1 MKQRG
6 SKLLG
11 LTAVII
17 GSAVVIIDG
26 MVVNLA
32 LPKIAAEFHTDF
44 SALQWITDGYML
56 SLSGLILLGGS
67 LGDIF
72 GRKKIYLLGVVG
84 FALTSLLCAVSP
96 SANFLIIARV
106 LQGITG
112 ALMVPGALAIINTMF
127 ETSARGKAIG
137 RWTAWSSAAIV
148 LAPVVGG
155 TILALASWR
164 WIFLINVPLAFICY
178 VLASK
183 NITESKD
190 DEPRHF
196 DVPGAVLVS
205 LALAGVTYGLIE
217 GPAHGWNAVTLTCS
231 TGGVALAVL
240 FVFWQKRSR
249 DPMVPLGLFR
259 SRNFSGSNIMTFLM
273 YGALSGYSF
282 SLSLY
287 LQTHLHYS
295 ALVAGLTMLPSS
307 LIMIS
312 FSSKVGELAAKY
324 GARLFMTVGPL
335 LAGASIL
342 LFLPLAPGDSYVW
355 HVLPGTILFG
365 IGLTLMVA
373 PLTTTVMTSVSDRQS
388 GTASGI
394 NNAVSRV
401 AGLIII
407 ASLGFA
413 GANSTFQFAM
423 LLCFFLATASGVIS
437 FVMIRS
443 PKKHHAVA
451 HD

>member
-11 LTAVII
+11 LAAVII

-72 GRKKIYLLGVVG
+72 GRKKIYLIGVVG
-84 FALTSLLCAVSP
+84 FALTSLLCAISP
-96 SANFLIIARV
+96 SANFLIVARI

-155 TILALASWR
+155 SILALASWR
-164 WIFLINVPLAFICY
+164 WIFLINVPLAFVCY
-178 VLASK
+178 LLASR
-183 NITESKD
+183 NIQESKD
-190 DEPRHF
+190 DQLRHF
-196 DVPGAVLVS
+196 DIPSAVLIF
-205 LALAGVTYGLIE
+205 LALTGITYGLIE
-217 GPAHGWNAVTLTCS
+217 GPAHGWNVLTS
-231 TGGVALAVL
+231 TSLVIGVILAGV
-240 FVFWQKRSR
+240 FVWWQKRSR
-249 DPMVPLGLFR
+249 DPMVPLGLFK

-295 ALVAGLTMLPSS
+295 ALFAGLTLLPGS
-307 LIMIS
+307 LIMIL
-312 FSSKVGELAAKY
+312 FSGKVGALASKY
-324 GARLFMTVGPL
+324 GSRLFMTVGPIIAG
-335 LAGASIL
+335 LAIL
-342 LFLPLAPGDSYVW
+342 SFLPLVPGDSYVLR
-355 HVLPGTILFG
+355 VLPGTIAFG

-373 PLTTTVMTSVSDRQS
+373 PLTTTVMASVSDHQS

-401 AGLIII
+401 AGLIVI
-407 ASLGFA
+407 AMLGFA
-413 GANSTFQFAM
+413 GPESVFQFAM
-423 LLCFFLATASGVIS
+423 ALCAVLAIGSGIISYVVIRNVRLS
-437 FVMIRS
+437 KLS
-443 PKKHHAVA
+443 A
-451 HD
+451 

>member
-1 MKQRG
+1 MNKRG

-11 LTAVII
+11 LAAVII
-17 GSAVVIIDG
+17 GSAIVIVDG

-32 LPKIAAEFHTDF
+32 LPKIAAELHADF
-44 SALQWITDGYML
+44 SGLQWITDGYML

-72 GRKKIYLLGVVG
+72 GRKKIYLFGVIG
-84 FALTSLLCAVSP
+84 FAIMSLLCAISP
-96 SANFLIIARV
+96 NATFLIVARI
-106 LQGITG
+106 LQGVAG

-127 ETSARGKAIG
+127 ETTARGKAIG

-148 LAPVVGG
+148 LAPVLGG
-155 TILALASWR
+155 TILALTSWR
-164 WIFLINVPLAFICY
+164 WIFLINIPLAFICY
-178 VLASK
+178 VLASR
-183 NITESKD
+183 NIQESKD

-196 DVPGAVLVS
+196 DVLGAVFVS
-205 LALAGVTYGLIE
+205 LSLAGVTYGLIE
-217 GPAHGWNAVTLTCS
+217 GPAHGWNMMTSTCLAA
-231 TGGVALAVL
+231 GLALGIL
-240 FVFWQKRSR
+240 FVLWQKRSR

-282 SLSLY
+282 SLALY

-307 LIMIS
+307 VIMIL
-312 FSSKVGELAAKY
+312 FSSKVGELAARY

-335 LAGASIL
+335 LAGFAIL
-342 LFLPLAPGDSYVW
+342 LFLPLQLGDSYW
-355 HVLPGTILFG
+355 LHVLPGTILFG

-373 PLTTTVMTSVSDRQS
+373 PLTTTVMTSVGDRQS

-401 AGLIII
+401 AGLIVI
-407 ASLGFA
+407 ACLGFA
-413 GANSTFQFAM
+413 GTNNTFQFAM
-423 LLCFFLATASGVIS
+423 LLCAVMAILSGVVS
-437 FVMIRS
+437 YSMIRAAS
-443 PKKHHAVA
+443 ERKAN
-451 HD
+451 

>member
-1 MKQRG
+1 MKEQRR
-6 SKLLG
+6 KLLG
-11 LTAVII
+11 LAAVII

-26 MVVNLA
+26 TVVNLA
-32 LPKIAAEFHTDF
+32 LPKIATELHADF
-44 SALQWITDGYML
+44 SGLQWITDGYML

-72 GRKKIYLLGVVG
+72 GRKKIYLLGVIS
-84 FALTSLLCAVSP
+84 FALMSLLCAVSP
-96 SANFLIIARV
+96 NAPFLIVARI
-106 LQGITG
+106 LQGVAG

-127 ETSARGKAIG
+127 ETTARGRAIG

-155 TILALASWR
+155 SILALGSWR
-164 WIFLINVPLAFICY
+164 LIFLINVPLAFMCY
-178 VLASK
+178 VLAQR
-183 NITESKD
+183 NIKESRD
-190 DEPRHF
+190 DEPRRF
-196 DVPGAVLVS
+196 DIPGAVLIS

-217 GPAHGWNAVTLTCS
+217 GPAHGWNSVTLTCLIA
-231 TGGVALAVL
+231 GVAASVL
-240 FVFWQKRSR
+240 FVVWQRRSR
-249 DPMVPLGLFR
+249 DPMVPLGLFK

-287 LQTHLHYS
+287 LQTHLHYT
-295 ALVAGLTMLPSS
+295 ALVAGLTILPGSI
-307 LIMIS
+307 IMIL
-312 FSSKVGELAAKY
+312 FSSKVGELASRY
-324 GARLFMTVGPL
+324 GARLFMTIGPI
-335 LAGASIL
+335 LAGMAIL
-342 LFLPLAPGDSYVW
+342 FFLPLAPGTSYW
-355 HVLPGTILFG
+355 LYIIPTTLLFG

-401 AGLIII
+401 AGLIVI

-413 GANSTFQFAM
+413 GANNTFQFAM
-423 LLCFFLATASGVIS
+423 TLCAGLAIASGVIS

-443 PKKHHAVA
+443 PKNPPAA
-451 HD
+451 

>member
-1 MKQRG
+1 MKYRG

-11 LTAVII
+11 LAAVII
-17 GSAVVIIDG
+17 GSAVVIVDG

-32 LPKIAAEFHTDF
+32 LPKIAAELHADF
-44 SALQWITDGYML
+44 SGLQWITDGYML

-72 GRKKIYLLGVVG
+72 GRKKIYLLGVIS
-84 FALTSLLCAVSP
+84 FALMSLLCAISP
-96 SANFLIIARV
+96 NVTFLIVARI
-106 LQGITG
+106 LQGVAG

-127 ETSARGKAIG
+127 ETTARGKAIG

-148 LAPVVGG
+148 LAPVIGG
-155 TILALASWR
+155 GILALASWR
-164 WIFLINVPLAFICY
+164 WIFLINVPLAFVCY
-178 VLASK
+178 VLAVK
-183 NITESKD
+183 NIKESKD

-196 DVPGAVLVS
+196 DVPSAILVS

-217 GPAHGWNAVTLTCS
+217 GPAHGWNMMTLTCLIV
-231 TGGVALAVL
+231 GAILGVL
-240 FVFWQKRSR
+240 FVIWQKRSR

-295 ALVAGLTMLPSS
+295 ALIAGLTMLPSS
-307 LIMIS
+307 VIMIL

-335 LAGASIL
+335 LAGVAIL
-342 LFLPLAPGDSYVW
+342 LFLPLASGDSYLW
-355 HVLPGTILFG
+355 HILPGTILFG

-401 AGLIII
+401 AGLIVI

-413 GANSTFQFAM
+413 GSGNTFQFAM
-423 LLCFFLATASGVIS
+423 VLCAVFAVLSGIVS
-437 FVMIRS
+437 YSTIRS
-443 PKKHHAVA
+443 VQKSNPGV
-451 HD
+451 